1 MNKSLKGRLF
11 MTSQNWP
18 KELEAIHKLEA
29 RYGSM
34 DNVPESKLAN
44 LHKMP
49 GIKAVSGDYME
60 ITCTQYN
67 AIKLVMEGKQG
78 KTRTSREL
86 KRSNVW
92 LDKRIRAIG
101 ENKYY
106 ITEDEDA

>member
-1 MNKSLKGRLF
+1 
-11 MTSQNWP
+11 MTSKNWS
-18 KELEAIHKLEA
+18 KELEVIHKLEV

-34 DNVPESKLAN
+34 ANVPESKLAN

-49 GIKAVSGDYME
+49 GIKTVSGDYME
-60 ITCTQYN
+60 ITRTQYN

-86 KRSNVW
+86 KHSNVW
-92 LDKRIRAIG
+92 LDNRIRAID

-106 ITEDEDA
+106 ITEDENS

>member
-1 MNKSLKGRLF
+1 MASK
-11 MTSQNWP
+11 NWP
-18 KELEAIHKLEA
+18 KELEVIHKLEA

-49 GIKAVSGDYME
+49 GIKTVSGDYME
-60 ITCTQYN
+60 ITRTQYN
-67 AIKLVMEGKQG
+67 AIKLVMEGKQS

-86 KRSNVW
+86 KRSNSW
-92 LDKRIRAIG
+92 IDRRIRAID

-106 ITEDEDA
+106 ITEDENA

>member
-1 MNKSLKGRLF
+1 
-11 MTSQNWP
+11 MTRKNWL
-18 KELEAIHKLEA
+18 KELEVIHKLEA

-34 DNVPESKLAN
+34 DNVPPSKLAN

-49 GIKAVSGDYME
+49 GIKAVSGDYTE
-60 ITCTQYN
+60 ITRTQYN
-67 AIKLVMEGKQG
+67 AIKLVTEGKQG

-86 KRSNVW
+86 KHNNAW
-92 LDKRIRAIG
+92 LDRRIRAID

>member
-1 MNKSLKGRLF
+1 MASK
-11 MTSQNWP
+11 NWL
-18 KELEAIHKLEA
+18 KELEVIHKLEA

-34 DNVPESKLAN
+34 DNVPNSKLAN

-49 GIKAVSGDYME
+49 GIKTVPGDYTE
-60 ITCTQYN
+60 ITRTQYN

-86 KRSNVW
+86 KHNNVW
-92 LDKRIRAIG
+92 LDERIRAID

-106 ITEDEDA
+106 ITEDENA